1 MPYYLLLLGFDL
13 YKNDIIILCRLLQ
26 LAFLTQFLL
35 WRFIYDVVVNL
46 ISIISDVDAQLC
58 D

>member
-1 MPYYLLLLGFDL
+1 MMLSF
-13 YKNDIIILCRLLQ
+13 CVE

-35 WRFIYDVVVNL
+35 QRFIYDVIVNL
-46 ISIISDVDAQLC
+46 ISIFSDVDAQLC